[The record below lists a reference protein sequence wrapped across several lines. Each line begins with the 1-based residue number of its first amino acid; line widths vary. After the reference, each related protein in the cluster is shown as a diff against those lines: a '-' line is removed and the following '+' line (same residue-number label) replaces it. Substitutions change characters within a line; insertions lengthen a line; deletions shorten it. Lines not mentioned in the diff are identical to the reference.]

1 MASWRC
7 VAPGSIGRRRRG
19 IARLHSAE
27 LPLNLHRPT
36 GTPLVG
42 IALGAV
48 TALLWGTLPVML
60 KILVG
65 WLDVYTITWFRF
77 TMAGVCLLPFAVA
90 SGGLGQIASLR
101 GLPRWLLIL
110 STVGLTGNYLSFM
123 GGLNFVSPAT
133 AQIVIQLSPVFMLL
147 GGLLIFRESFSR
159 YQWLGLLVL
168 LMGQILFF
176 GPRFER
182 FTTDFDTEGVG
193 VLLIVLA
200 AVLWGLYMVSQK
212 QLLQNLRAEVIL
224 VVIYVV
230 GSTAL
235 IPTASPST
243 LLSLPRLGVALL
255 VGSSLGTLVSYF
267 TFARALHHVEASRIG
282 VLISMTPII
291 VVTLVEIL
299 SVWQPG
305 LIDREE
311 LPFLSIVGAL
321 LVVCGSALSAL
332 GAKRITTGGHS
343 TSSGLHCRDRTSLRP
358 DRPD

>member
-1 MASWRC
+1 
-7 VAPGSIGRRRRG
+7 
-19 IARLHSAE
+19 
-27 LPLNLHRPT
+27 
-36 GTPLVG
+36 
-42 IALGAV
+42 
-48 TALLWGTLPVML
+48 ML

-110 STVGLTGNYLSFM
+110 GTVGLTGNYLSFM

-212 QLLQNLRAEVIL
+212 QLLQSQ
-224 VVIYVV
+224 Y
-230 GSTAL
+230 
-235 IPTASPST
+235 
-243 LLSLPRLGVALL
+243 
-255 VGSSLGTLVSYF
+255 
-267 TFARALHHVEASRIG
+267 
-282 VLISMTPII
+282 M
-291 VVTLVEIL
+291 
-299 SVWQPG
+299 
-305 LIDREE
+305 
-311 LPFLSIVGAL
+311 
-321 LVVCGSALSAL
+321 
-332 GAKRITTGGHS
+332 
-343 TSSGLHCRDRTSLRP
+343 
-358 DRPD
+358 